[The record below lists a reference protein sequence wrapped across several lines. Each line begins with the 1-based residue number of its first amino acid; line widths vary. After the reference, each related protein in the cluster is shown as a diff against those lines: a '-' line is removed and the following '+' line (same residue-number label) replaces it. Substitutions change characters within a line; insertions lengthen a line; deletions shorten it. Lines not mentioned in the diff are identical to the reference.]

1 MNTTDIHEL
10 DVAELDLVTGAGTVA
25 GYQFCP
31 NGPAGS
37 GLYPE
42 YVDCEGGSAVKQLI
56 GAFKKGIEQGLKG
69 GGKPK

>member
-1 MNTTDIHEL
+1 MNTAIRELTIGEL
-10 DVAELDLVTGAGTVA
+10 DEVTGAGTVQ

-42 YVDCEGGSAVKQLI
+42 YVDCDAGGAVQQLI
-56 GAFKKGIEQGLKG
+56 SAFKKGIQEGLKG
-69 GGKPK
+69 GGRPK

>member
-1 MNTTDIHEL
+1 MNTEIRELNVDEL
-10 DVAELDLVTGAGTVA
+10 DVVSGAGTVA

-42 YVDCEGGSAVKQLI
+42 YVDCDAGGAVQQLI
-56 GAFKKGIEQGLKG
+56 GAFKKGIQEGLKG
-69 GGKPK
+69 GGRPK